1 MRIITGTA
9 RGTKLKTLEGYDT
22 RPTTEMCKEAVF
34 SAIQFDIHDRYV
46 LDLFGGSG
54 QMALEALSRGAER
67 AVIIDSSRAACDVI
81 KENALKTKFM
91 KQCRVVCI
99 DWKEYLR
106 SASGK
111 EKFELVFL
119 DPPYTEGLLDDVLHR
134 LQYTEVLAPNAIII
148 AESDQDGIPKE
159 IDGWSSKLYRY
170 GKTYVTIY
178 RLEQSGGDE

>member
-9 RGTKLKTLEGYDT
+9 RGTKLKTLAGNDT
-22 RPTTEMCKEAVF
+22 RPTTEICKEAVF
-34 SAIQFDIHDRYV
+34 SAIQFDLHDRYV

-54 QMALEALSRGAER
+54 QMALEALSRGASR
-67 AVIIDSSRAACDVI
+67 AVITDSSRAACDII

-119 DPPYTEGLLDDVLHR
+119 DPPYAEGLLNDVLHR
-134 LQYTEVLAPNAIII
+134 LQYTEVLADDAIII
-148 AESDQDGIPKE
+148 AESDKNGIPDAVE
-159 IDGWSSKLYRY
+159 GWSSKLYRY
-170 GKTYVTIY
+170 GKSYVTIY
-178 RLEQSGGDE
+178 RLVRGGED